1 MCWGIVGYVCIALAT
16 VENNRQ
22 MILAS
27 YDLLLVFCSDRNSRW
42 NGCRVNSCQNQQNR
56 KPQQQPRTRRTL
68 CVGIYRAAVAAIFSV
83 DFTRRRVFV
92 CYYDADAVAPSFTSA
107 SQEIIVFEGE
117 TIEITCV
124 VENLR
129 KYLSCVCITLTQ
141 LQLKAYRVVYS
152 VYSTQ

>member
-1 MCWGIVGYVCIALAT
+1 M
-16 VENNRQ
+16 
-22 MILAS
+22 
-27 YDLLLVFCSDRNSRW
+27 
-42 NGCRVNSCQNQQNR
+42 
-56 KPQQQPRTRRTL
+56 
-68 CVGIYRAAVAAIFSV
+68 
-83 DFTRRRVFV
+83 FV

-141 LQLKAYRVVYS
+141 LQLKVYRVVYS
-152 VYSTQ
+152 VYATQ